1 MANSNGP
8 VIDMTPDGAFIEP
21 PKPTL
26 GTILVRLAAFAVFL
40 CVGAVLFWTA
50 LFVIPL
56 LLVLGAVGYFVA
68 RAQMRSNGM
77 AVFTMRR

>member
-26 GTILVRLAAFAVFL
+26 GTILVRLAMFGVFL
-40 CVGAVLFWTA
+40 CVAVVIFWTA
-50 LFVIPL
+50 LFMLPVLI
-56 LLVLGAVGYFVA
+56 VLGVIGYFLA
-68 RAQMRSNGM
+68 RSQFRSI
-77 AVFTMRR
+77 RRF